1 MIRRPPRSTRTDT
14 LFPYTT
20 LFRSNHRRYSAPA
33 ARISGMPGL
42 WVSVPPLPACET
54 VCWRMAMV
62 KMQTLFGGVI
72 NAYLHGLPS
81 FRGKWRLLQWMEP
94 LLRGPPEL
102 GRAACR
108 ERVGQYV

>member
-1 MIRRPPRSTRTDT
+1 
-14 LFPYTT
+14 
-20 LFRSNHRRYSAPA
+20 
-33 ARISGMPGL
+33 MPGL

-72 NAYLHGLPS
+72 NAYLHGLTS

-94 LLRGPPEL
+94 LLRGTPVRSPYGPVPLRLYPDDRTKHHRDRKSCWTGKRVSARVEEGG
-102 GRAACR
+102 GR
-108 ERVGQYV
+108 

>member
-1 MIRRPPRSTRTDT
+1 MICLLNP
-14 LFPYTT
+14 
-20 LFRSNHRRYSAPA
+20 RRYSAPA

-94 LLRGPPEL
+94 LLRGTPVRSRYGPVQL
-102 GRAACR
+102 RLYPGDRTKDR
-108 ERVGQYV
+108 QSDVKGKSG